1 LKTKSTRWYKRVLYH
16 FIDLAL
22 VNAFI
27 LFKEKGPMT
36 LVDFK
41 LEVALSLMYGENFSN
56 PDNINLAVMRQ
67 NIEVTLAQ
75 NGDPIGGEVSDF
87 VRYDGRNH
95 LPELVASKGRT
106 CKLEGCKK
114 QSVYWCQKCR
124 VYLCIKKGQNCFEEF
139 HTQEG
144 C

>member
-1 LKTKSTRWYKRVLYH
+1 MYH

-106 CKLEGCKK
+106 CKLRAARSGQCTGARSAVCTSASRKDRTALR
-114 QSVYWCQKCR
+114 SFTLR
-124 VYLCIKKGQNCFEEF
+124 KGAE
-139 HTQEG
+139 
-144 C
+144 